1 MNLHRAALALALPL
15 ALAAPAAAQVP
26 ILGRTGAWQTL
37 GGPGTDT
44 PLLCGLA
51 AQDGARHLRIL
62 HPRGGDEIAL
72 EIGDTAWSFP
82 AGTALD
88 VTLQFEGLR
97 PWTEEIA
104 ARTDPH
110 GRPQILLSLHTS
122 NLDALL
128 DEFGRASHLHVRF
141 RLAGTTHRWTAA
153 LRGARTAA
161 ARLESCLAAD

>member
-1 MNLHRAALALALPL
+1 MTLRRAAIGLALSLALAV
-15 ALAAPAAAQVP
+15 PAAAQAP
-26 ILGRTGAWQTL
+26 ILSRGGTWQAL

-51 AQDGARHLRIL
+51 AQDGPRHLRL
-62 HPRGGDEIAL
+62 THPRDADDFTL

-104 ARTDPH
+104 AHTDPH

-122 NLDALL
+122 NLAALL
-128 DEFGRASHLHVRF
+128 DEFGRASHLHIRF
-141 RLAGTTHRWTAA
+141 RHAGTAHRWTVL
-153 LRGARTAA
+153 LRGARPAA
-161 ARLESCLAAD
+161 TRLESCLAAP